1 MKKIPVIVEKE
12 FLKDKNC
19 DYHALMVAS
28 CFGTNNLKKKNISI
42 DSRTIRNEKE
52 DIEKT
57 SHKSWSST
65 YKSLIKMSDKH
76 KDLIK
81 IKKIKKENTYT
92 VSYSN
97 KNNKGYILIDDNI
110 IKILLGSRDSATI
123 KTYLLLKMI
132 CKDESKIVTRDYIC
146 YNIGL
151 ASSSSTNLNKITKIT
166 NFLEESHLIKKEYI
180 ENNNCT
186 RSIKY
191 SII

>member
-110 IKILLGSRDSATI
+110 IKILLRNRDSATI

-132 CKDESKIVTRDYIC
+132 CKNGSKIVTRSYIC
-146 YNIGL
+146 DNIGL
-151 ASSSSTNLNKITKIT
+151 TSNSTTNLNKITKIT
-166 NFLEESHLIKKEYI
+166 NFLEENNLIRKEYI
-180 ENNNCT
+180 KNKNCT
-186 RSIKY
+186 KSIEY
-191 SII
+191 SIV

>member
-52 DIEKT
+52 DIERI
-57 SHKSWSST
+57 SHKSWATT
-65 YKSLIKMSDKH
+65 YKSLMKMSAKH

-92 VSYSN
+92 VSYGN
-97 KNNKGYILIDDNI
+97 KNSKGYILIDDNI
-110 IKILLGSRDSATI
+110 IKILLRSRDSATI

-132 CKDESKIVTRDYIC
+132 CKDGSKIVTRDYIC
-146 YNIGL
+146 DNIGL
-151 ASSSSTNLNKITKIT
+151 SSNSTTNLNKITKIT
-166 NFLEESHLIKKEYI
+166 NFLEESNLIRKEYI
-180 ENNNCT
+180 KNKNCT

>member
-1 MKKIPVIVEKE
+1 MKKIPVIIEKE

-132 CKDESKIVTRDYIC
+132 CKDGSKIVTRDYIC
-146 YNIGL
+146 DNIGL
-151 ASSSSTNLNKITKIT
+151 SSNSTTNLNKITKIT
-166 NFLEESHLIKKEYI
+166 NFLEESNLIRKEYI
-180 ENNNCT
+180 KNKNCT

>member
-1 MKKIPVIVEKE
+1 MKNLPIAIKKE
-12 FLKDKNC
+12 LLRDKSC
-19 DYHALMVAS
+19 DYHALIVAS
-28 CFGTNNLKKKNISI
+28 YFGENNLKKRNITI
-42 DSRTIRNEKE
+42 DSKTIRNKKE
-52 DIEKT
+52 DIEKI

-97 KNNKGYILIDDNI
+97 KNSKGYILIDDNI

-132 CKDESKIVTRDYIC
+132 CKDGSKIVTRDYIC
-146 YNIGL
+146 DNIGL
-151 ASSSSTNLNKITKIT
+151 SSNSTTNLNKITKIT
-166 NFLEESHLIKKEYI
+166 NFLEESNLIRKEYI
-180 ENNNCT
+180 KNKNCT

>member
-1 MKKIPVIVEKE
+1 MKKIPVIIEKE

-52 DIEKT
+52 YIEKT

-97 KNNKGYILIDDNI
+97 KNNKGYILIDDNT
-110 IKILLGSRDSATI
+110 IKKLLGSKDSATI
-123 KTYLLLKMI
+123 KTYILLKMI
-132 CKDESKIVTRDYIC
+132 CKDESKIVTRNYIC
-146 YNIGL
+146 DNIGL
-151 ASSSSTNLNKITKIT
+151 TSNSTTNLNKITKIT
-166 NFLEESHLIKKEYI
+166 NFLEENNLIRKEYI
-180 ENNNCT
+180 KNKNCT
-186 RSIKY
+186 KSIEY
-191 SII
+191 SIV

>member
-65 YKSLIKMSDKH
+65 YKSLIKMSTKH

-110 IKILLGSRDSATI
+110 IKILLRNRDSATI
-123 KTYLLLKMI
+123 KTYILLKMI
-132 CKDESKIVTRDYIC
+132 CKDESKIVTRSYIC
-146 YNIGL
+146 DNIGL
-151 ASSSSTNLNKITKIT
+151 TSNSTTNLNKITKIT

>member
-65 YKSLIKMSDKH
+65 YKSLMKMSTKH
-76 KDLIK
+76 KKLIK
-81 IKKIKKENTYT
+81 VKKIKKENTYT
-92 VSYSN
+92 ISYSN
-97 KNNKGYILIDDNI
+97 KNSKGYILIDDNI
-110 IKILLGSRDSATI
+110 IKILLRNRDSATI
-123 KTYLLLKMI
+123 KTYMLLKMI
-132 CKDESKIVTRDYIC
+132 CNNGSKIVTRSYIC
-146 YNIGL
+146 DNIGL

-166 NFLEESHLIKKEYI
+166 NFLEANNLIRKEYI
-180 ENNNCT
+180 KNDNCT
-186 RSIKY
+186 RSIEY

>member
-52 DIEKT
+52 DIEKI
-57 SHKSWSST
+57 SHKSWATT
-65 YKSLIKMSDKH
+65 YKSLMKMSTKH

-81 IKKIKKENTYT
+81 VKKIKKENTYT

-97 KNNKGYILIDDNI
+97 KNSKGYILIDDNI
-110 IKILLGSRDSATI
+110 IKILLRNRDSVTI
-123 KTYLLLKMI
+123 KTYMLLKMI
-132 CKDESKIVTRDYIC
+132 CNNGSKIVTRSYIC
-146 YNIGL
+146 DNIGL
-151 ASSSSTNLNKITKIT
+151 SSGSSTNLNKITKIT
-166 NFLEESHLIKKEYI
+166 NFLETNNLIRKEYI
-180 ENNNCT
+180 KNDNCT
-186 RSIKY
+186 KSIKY

>member
-97 KNNKGYILIDDNI
+97 KNNKGYILIDGNI

-132 CKDESKIVTRDYIC
+132 CKDESKIVTRSYIC
-146 YNIGL
+146 DNIGL
-151 ASSSSTNLNKITKIT
+151 TSNSTTNLNKITKIT
-166 NFLEESHLIKKEYI
+166 NFLEENNLIRKEYI
-180 ENNNCT
+180 KNKNCT
-186 RSIKY
+186 KSIEY
-191 SII
+191 SIV

>member
-19 DYHALMVAS
+19 DYHALMVVS

-57 SHKSWSST
+57 SHKSWSNT
-65 YKSLIKMSDKH
+65 YKSLIKMSTKH

-110 IKILLGSRDSATI
+110 IKILLGSRDSTTI

>member
-1 MKKIPVIVEKE
+1 MKKIPIIIEKE

-19 DYHALMVAS
+19 DYHALILIS

-52 DIEKT
+52 NIEKI
-57 SHKSWSST
+57 SHKSWATT
-65 YKSLIKMSDKH
+65 YKSLMKMSAKH
-76 KDLIK
+76 KNLIK
-81 IKKIKKENTYT
+81 VKKIKKENTYT

-97 KNNKGYILIDDNI
+97 KSSKGYILIDDNI
-110 IKILLGSRDSATI
+110 IKILLRNRDSATI

-132 CKDESKIVTRDYIC
+132 CKDESKIVTRSYIC
-146 YNIGL
+146 DNIGL
-151 ASSSSTNLNKITKIT
+151 SSSSATNLNKITKIM
-166 NFLEESHLIKKEYI
+166 NFLEESHLIRKEYI
-180 ENNNCT
+180 KNKNCT

>member
-52 DIEKT
+52 DIERI
-57 SHKSWSST
+57 SHKSWATT
-65 YKSLIKMSDKH
+65 YKSLMKMSAKH

-92 VSYSN
+92 VSYGN
-97 KNNKGYILIDDNI
+97 KNSKGYILIDDNI
-110 IKILLGSRDSATI
+110 IKILLRNKDSATI
-123 KTYLLLKMI
+123 KTYILLKMI
-132 CKDESKIVTRDYIC
+132 CKDGSKIVTRNYIC
-146 YNIGL
+146 DNIGL
-151 ASSSSTNLNKITKIT
+151 TSNSTTNLNKITKIT
-166 NFLEESHLIKKEYI
+166 NFLEENNLIRKEYI
-180 ENNNCT
+180 KNNNCT
-186 RSIKY
+186 KSIEY
-191 SII
+191 SIV

>member
-132 CKDESKIVTRDYIC
+132 CKDGSKIVTRDYIC
-146 YNIGL
+146 DNIGL
-151 ASSSSTNLNKITKIT
+151 SSNSTTNLNKITKIT
-166 NFLEESHLIKKEYI
+166 NFLEESNLIRKEYI
-180 ENNNCT
+180 KNKNCT

>member
-1 MKKIPVIVEKE
+1 MKKIPVIIEKE

-52 DIEKT
+52 DIEKI
-57 SHKSWSST
+57 SHKSWATT
-65 YKSLIKMSDKH
+65 YKSLMKMSAKH

-97 KNNKGYILIDDNI
+97 KNSRGYILIDDNI
-110 IKILLGSRDSATI
+110 IKILLRNRDSATI

-132 CKDESKIVTRDYIC
+132 CKNGSKIVTRSYIC
-146 YNIGL
+146 DNIGL
-151 ASSSSTNLNKITKIT
+151 TSNSTTNLNKITKIT
-166 NFLEESHLIKKEYI
+166 NFLEENNLIRKEYI
-180 ENNNCT
+180 KNKNCT
-186 RSIKY
+186 KNIEY
-191 SII
+191 SIV

>member
-1 MKKIPVIVEKE
+1 MKNLPIAIKKE
-12 FLKDKNC
+12 LLRDKSC
-19 DYHALMVAS
+19 DYHALIVAS
-28 CFGTNNLKKKNISI
+28 YFGENNLKKRNITI

-52 DIEKT
+52 DIEKI
-57 SHKSWSST
+57 SHKSWATT
-65 YKSLIKMSDKH
+65 YKSLMKMSAKH

-97 KNNKGYILIDDNI
+97 KNSKGYILIDDNI

-132 CKDESKIVTRDYIC
+132 CKDGSKIVTRDYIC
-146 YNIGL
+146 DNIGL
-151 ASSSSTNLNKITKIT
+151 SSNSTTNLNKITKIT
-166 NFLEESHLIKKEYI
+166 NFLEESNLIRKEYI
-180 ENNNCT
+180 KNKNCT

>member
-42 DSRTIRNEKE
+42 DSRTIRNKKE

-57 SHKSWSST
+57 SHKSWTTT
-65 YKSLIKMSDKH
+65 YKSLMKMSAKH

-92 VSYSN
+92 VSYGN
-97 KNNKGYILIDDNI
+97 KNSKGYILIDDNI
-110 IKILLGSRDSATI
+110 IKILLRNKDSATI
-123 KTYLLLKMI
+123 KTYMLLKMI
-132 CKDESKIVTRDYIC
+132 CKNESKIVTRSYIC
-146 YNIGL
+146 DNIGL
-151 ASSSSTNLNKITKIT
+151 ASSSTTNLNKITKIT
-166 NFLEESHLIKKEYI
+166 NFLEENNLIRKEYI
-180 ENNNCT
+180 KNKNCT
-186 RSIKY
+186 KSIEY
-191 SII
+191 SIV

>member
-1 MKKIPVIVEKE
+1 MKKIPVIIEKE

-52 DIEKT
+52 DIERI
-57 SHKSWSST
+57 SHKSWATT
-65 YKSLIKMSDKH
+65 YKSLMKMSAKH

-92 VSYSN
+92 ISYSN
-97 KNNKGYILIDDNI
+97 KNSRGYILIDDNI
-110 IKILLGSRDSATI
+110 IKILLRNRDSATI

-132 CKDESKIVTRDYIC
+132 CKNGSKIVTRNYIC
-146 YNIGL
+146 DNIGL
-151 ASSSSTNLNKITKIT
+151 SSSSTTNLNKITKIT
-166 NFLEESHLIKKEYI
+166 NFLEENNLIRKEYI
-180 ENNNCT
+180 KNNNCT
-186 RSIKY
+186 KSIEY

>member
-97 KNNKGYILIDDNI
+97 KNNKGYILIDDNT
-110 IKILLGSRDSATI
+110 IKILLGSRDSTTI
-123 KTYLLLKMI
+123 KTYILLKIM
-132 CKDESKIVTRDYIC
+132 CKDESKIITRDYIC
-146 YNIGL
+146 DNIGL
-151 ASSSSTNLNKITKIT
+151 SSSSSTNLNKITKIT
-166 NFLEESHLIKKEYI
+166 NFLEANNLIRKEYI
-180 ENNNCT
+180 KNNNCT
-186 RSIKY
+186 KSIKY

>member
-1 MKKIPVIVEKE
+1 MKKIPVIAEKE

-52 DIEKT
+52 DIERI
-57 SHKSWSST
+57 SHKSWATT
-65 YKSLIKMSDKH
+65 YKSLMKMSTKH
-76 KDLIK
+76 KNLIK

-97 KNNKGYILIDDNI
+97 KNSKGYILIDDNI
-110 IKILLGSRDSATI
+110 IKILLRNRDSATI
-123 KTYLLLKMI
+123 KTYMLLKMI
-132 CKDESKIVTRDYIC
+132 CNNGSKIVTRSYIC
-146 YNIGL
+146 DNIGL

-166 NFLEESHLIKKEYI
+166 NFLEANNLIRKEYI
-180 ENNNCT
+180 KNNNCT
-186 RSIKY
+186 KSIEY

>member
-1 MKKIPVIVEKE
+1 MKKIPVIIEKE

-52 DIEKT
+52 DIEKI
-57 SHKSWSST
+57 SHKSWATT
-65 YKSLIKMSDKH
+65 YKSLMKMSAKH

-97 KNNKGYILIDDNI
+97 KNSRGYILIDDNI
-110 IKILLGSRDSATI
+110 IKILLRNRDSATI

-132 CKDESKIVTRDYIC
+132 CKNGSKIVTRSYIC
-146 YNIGL
+146 DNIGL
-151 ASSSSTNLNKITKIT
+151 TSNSTTNLNKITKIT
-166 NFLEESHLIKKEYI
+166 NFLEENNLIRKEYI
-180 ENNNCT
+180 KNKNCT
-186 RSIKY
+186 KSIEY
-191 SII
+191 SIV

>member
-1 MKKIPVIVEKE
+1 MKNLPVIIEKE

-19 DYHALMVAS
+19 DYHALMVVS
-28 CFGTNNLKKKNISI
+28 CFGTNNLKKKKISI
-42 DSRTIRNEKE
+42 DSRTIRNKKE
-52 DIEKT
+52 DIEKI
-57 SHKSWSST
+57 SHKSWATT
-65 YKSLIKMSDKH
+65 YKSLMKMSDKH

-97 KNNKGYILIDDNI
+97 KSSKGYILIDDNI
-110 IKILLGSRDSATI
+110 IKILLRNRDSATI

-132 CKDESKIVTRDYIC
+132 CKNGSKIVTRSYIC
-146 YNIGL
+146 DNIGL
-151 ASSSSTNLNKITKIT
+151 TSSSSTNLNKITKIM
-166 NFLEESHLIKKEYI
+166 NFLEENNLIRKEYI
-180 ENNNCT
+180 KNDNCT

>member
-1 MKKIPVIVEKE
+1 MKNLPIAIKKE
-12 FLKDKNC
+12 LLRDKSC
-19 DYHALMVAS
+19 DYHALIVAS
-28 CFGTNNLKKKNISI
+28 YFGENNLKKRNITI
-42 DSRTIRNEKE
+42 DSKTIRNKKE

-65 YKSLIKMSDKH
+65 YKSLMKMSDKH

-110 IKILLGSRDSATI
+110 IKILLRSRDSATI
-123 KTYLLLKMI
+123 KTYILLKMI
-132 CKDESKIVTRDYIC
+132 CKNESKIVTRNYIC
-146 YNIGL
+146 DNIGL
-151 ASSSSTNLNKITKIT
+151 ASSSTTNLNKITKIT
-166 NFLEESHLIKKEYI
+166 TFLEENNLIRKEYI
-180 ENNNCT
+180 KNNNCT

-191 SII
+191 SLI

>member
-57 SHKSWSST
+57 SHKSWATT
-65 YKSLIKMSDKH
+65 YKSLMKMSAKH

-92 VSYSN
+92 VSYGN
-97 KNNKGYILIDDNI
+97 KNSKGYILIDDNI
-110 IKILLGSRDSATI
+110 IKILLRNRDSATI
-123 KTYLLLKMI
+123 KTYILLKMI
-132 CKDESKIVTRDYIC
+132 CKDGSKIVTRNYIC
-146 YNIGL
+146 DNIGL
-151 ASSSSTNLNKITKIT
+151 TSNSTTNLNKITKIT
-166 NFLEESHLIKKEYI
+166 NFLEENNLIRKEYI
-180 ENNNCT
+180 KNNNCT
-186 RSIKY
+186 KSIEY
-191 SII
+191 SIV

>member
-1 MKKIPVIVEKE
+1 MKKIPVIIEKE

-52 DIEKT
+52 DIERI
-57 SHKSWSST
+57 SHKSWATT
-65 YKSLIKMSDKH
+65 YKSLMKMSAKH

-97 KNNKGYILIDDNI
+97 KNSRGYILIDDNI
-110 IKILLGSRDSATI
+110 IKILLRNRDSATI

-132 CKDESKIVTRDYIC
+132 CKNGSKIVTRSYIC
-146 YNIGL
+146 DNIGL
-151 ASSSSTNLNKITKIT
+151 TSNSTTNLNKITKIT
-166 NFLEESHLIKKEYI
+166 NFLEENNLIRKEYI
-180 ENNNCT
+180 KNNSCT
-186 RSIKY
+186 KSIRY

>member
-97 KNNKGYILIDDNI
+97 KNSKGYILIDDNI
-110 IKILLGSRDSATI
+110 IKILLRNRDSATI
-123 KTYLLLKMI
+123 KTYMLLKMI
-132 CKDESKIVTRDYIC
+132 CNNGSKIVTRSYIC
-146 YNIGL
+146 DNIGL

-166 NFLEESHLIKKEYI
+166 NFLEANNLIRKEYI
-180 ENNNCT
+180 KNNNCT
-186 RSIKY
+186 KSIEY

>member
-1 MKKIPVIVEKE
+1 MKKIPIAIEKE

-52 DIEKT
+52 DIEKI
-57 SHKSWSST
+57 SHKSWATT
-65 YKSLIKMSDKH
+65 YKSLMKMSAKH
-76 KDLIK
+76 KNLIK
-81 IKKIKKENTYT
+81 VKKIKKENIYT

-110 IKILLGSRDSATI
+110 IKILLRNRDSATI

-132 CKDESKIVTRDYIC
+132 CKNGSKIVTRSYIC
-146 YNIGL
+146 DNIGL
-151 ASSSSTNLNKITKIT
+151 TSNSTTNLNKITKIT
-166 NFLEESHLIKKEYI
+166 NFLEENNLIRKEYI
-180 ENNNCT
+180 KNNNCT
-186 RSIKY
+186 RSIEY

>member
-1 MKKIPVIVEKE
+1 MKKIPVIIEKE

-52 DIEKT
+52 DIERI
-57 SHKSWSST
+57 SHKSWATT
-65 YKSLIKMSDKH
+65 YKSLMKMSAKH

-92 VSYSN
+92 VSYGN
-97 KNNKGYILIDDNI
+97 KNSKGYILIDDNI
-110 IKILLGSRDSATI
+110 IKILLRNKDSATI
-123 KTYLLLKMI
+123 KTYMLLKMI
-132 CKDESKIVTRDYIC
+132 CKNESKIVTRSYIC
-146 YNIGL
+146 DNIGL

>member
-1 MKKIPVIVEKE
+1 MKKIPVIIEKE

-52 DIEKT
+52 YIEKT
-57 SHKSWSST
+57 SHKSWATT
-65 YKSLIKMSDKH
+65 YKSLMKMSAKH

-97 KNNKGYILIDDNI
+97 KNSRGYILIDDNI
-110 IKILLGSRDSATI
+110 IKILLRNRDSATI

-132 CKDESKIVTRDYIC
+132 CKNGSKIVTRSYIC
-146 YNIGL
+146 DNIGL
-151 ASSSSTNLNKITKIT
+151 TSNSTTNLNKITKIT
-166 NFLEESHLIKKEYI
+166 NFLEENNLIRKEYI
-180 ENNNCT
+180 KNKNCT
-186 RSIKY
+186 KSIEY
-191 SII
+191 SIV

>member
-1 MKKIPVIVEKE
+1 MKKIPIIIEKE

-52 DIEKT
+52 DIEKI
-57 SHKSWSST
+57 SHKSWATT
-65 YKSLIKMSDKH
+65 YKSLMKMSTKH
-76 KDLIK
+76 KNLIK
-81 IKKIKKENTYT
+81 VKKIKKENAYT

-97 KNNKGYILIDDNI
+97 KSSKGYILIDDNI
-110 IKILLGSRDSATI
+110 IKILLRNRDSATI

-132 CKDESKIVTRDYIC
+132 CKDESKIVTRSYIC
-146 YNIGL
+146 DNIGL
-151 ASSSSTNLNKITKIT
+151 SSSSTTNLNKITKIM
-166 NFLEESHLIKKEYI
+166 NFLEESHLIRKEYI
-180 ENNNCT
+180 KNKNCT

>member
-65 YKSLIKMSDKH
+65 YKSLIKMSTKH

-110 IKILLGSRDSATI
+110 IKILLGSRDSTTI

>member
-132 CKDESKIVTRDYIC
+132 CKDESKIVTRSYIC
-146 YNIGL
+146 DNIGL
-151 ASSSSTNLNKITKIT
+151 TSNSTTNLNKITKIT
-166 NFLEESHLIKKEYI
+166 NFLEENNLIRKEYI
-180 ENNNCT
+180 KNKNCT
-186 RSIKY
+186 KSIEY
-191 SII
+191 SIV